1 MEAESP
7 LIRKAATAAPD
18 EAAIE
23 RRVVRYWNARA
34 EGFAE
39 TREAELGSGEA
50 ALWLREILPA
60 IRRYDTPRVLDIGTG
75 TGFFPIL
82 LSKFGVRATGI
93 DLAPEMVAEARKL
106 ALRHGFADHDFRVM
120 NAEETDFSDSSFD
133 IVLTRNLTWTLP
145 SLPRAYREW
154 YRILS
159 PGGTLLN
166 FDADYGLVNFARLT
180 GELEAE
186 GVENAHEGLEA
197 EELRACDEIKDSL
210 PVSAMRRPEWDEV
223 LLAEAGFTSVSTDL
237 GLSDRVYPVRDST
250 WNPVPMFRIEAK
262 KPL

>member
-1 MEAESP
+1 MEAQSP
-7 LIRKAATAAPD
+7 LIGTAFAAVLD
-18 EAAIE
+18 EDAVE
-23 RRVVRYWNARA
+23 DRVVRYWNARA

-39 TREAELGSGEA
+39 TREAELGSDEA
-50 ALWLREILPA
+50 ALWLAEILPVL
-60 IRRYDTPRVLDIGTG
+60 RRYGSPRVLDIGTG

-82 LSKFGVRATGI
+82 LSKLGIRATGI
-93 DLAPEMVAEARKL
+93 DLAPEMVSEARKL
-106 ALRHGFADHDFRVM
+106 ALRHGFANHDFRVM
-120 NAEETDFSDSSFD
+120 NAEETEFEAGTFD
-133 IVLTRNLTWTLP
+133 VILTRNLTWTLP

-154 YRILS
+154 FRVLAS
-159 PGGTLLN
+159 GGTLLN

-180 GELEAE
+180 GELEEE

-210 PVSAMRRPEWDEV
+210 PVSSMRRPEWDEV
-223 LLAEAGFTSVSTDL
+223 LLAESGFTSVETDL

-250 WNPVPMFRIEAK
+250 WNPVPMFRIEAR